1 MLGKYT
7 IVKYRLYKIKGI
19 KLETN
24 RTVMSTSK
32 HIYINSFM
40 LLHVYPFNSYLPVY
54 QDNYAT
60 NSRCPF

>member
-1 MLGKYT
+1 
-7 IVKYRLYKIKGI
+7 
-19 KLETN
+19 
-24 RTVMSTSK
+24 MSTSK